1 MKTTTPAEASD
12 FLADLVVRK
21 PGLNP
26 IAARLATRSEL
37 FVQMTQGR
45 GKPQTFGKLKKD
57 K

>member
-1 MKTTTPAEASD
+1 MKTTTPAEVPD
-12 FLADLVVRK
+12 FLADLVARK

-26 IAARLATRSEL
+26 IAAKLATRSEL